1 LRTDATVVR
10 QPADG
15 ACLFHSLAHGL
26 QTPGVNATTLRA
38 RVAAWVQVT
47 VTGGGVV
54 CSVLIGRAAKSLEA
68 NAVPARSGRASLIF
82 YTFLRPPTPSP
93 KRRTQI
99 RSSRGIR

>member
-54 CSVLIGRAAKSLEA
+54 CSVLIWGGGLLSLWKQMLSPLA
-68 NAVPARSGRASLIF
+68 LDAPA
-82 YTFLRPPTPSP
+82 
-93 KRRTQI
+93 
-99 RSSRGIR
+99 